1 MDNDTRKNVLEGMK
15 VVRKRAD
22 DGDQYAMAV
31 VKSYDELPKD
41 QAEEFLETYRG
52 FLITA
57 KLTDDAVSDA
67 KKNKSSRV
75 RLGKIVERI
84 HSGEV
89 KSYQQFYEE
98 AKRIVEEE

>member
-1 MDNDTRKNVLEGMK
+1 MDNDTRKNVLEGME

-22 DGDQYAMAV
+22 GGDQYAMAV
-31 VKSYDELPKD
+31 VRSYDDLPKD

-57 KLTDDAVSDA
+57 KLTDDAVNDA
-67 KKNKSSRV
+67 KKNRASKA

-84 HSGEV
+84 QSGEV

>member
-1 MDNDTRKNVLEGMK
+1 MDNDTRKNVLEGME
-15 VVRKRAD
+15 VVRKRAG

-31 VKSYDELPKD
+31 VKSYDDLPKD
-41 QAEEFLETYRG
+41 QAEEFLETYSG

-67 KKNKSSRV
+67 KNNKVSKA

-84 HSGEV
+84 QSGEV